1 MPGEKEKVMYRIL
14 MAGFLAS
21 LIWFAPA
28 RAAKADPAMVDSLLA
43 SSSDTTVGF
52 KDRVSLVKRAIKFD
66 DSGQAMFTL
75 AELYLEA
82 NSIHMRRDASL
93 WLQRAMRK
101 DKKNLDYRI
110 AYARHLWAAGKRKSA
125 YKSAKKAIG
134 MDPNHVGALYMAGRY
149 AAYQMSRYLEGER
162 VDYSYDSMGNKSAR
176 SYSLEQFGEQ
186 NRDEALGYLTRALD
200 IDPDH
205 RPSLLLLGLVYYE
218 ARMPDK
224 LVRLFKDYVG
234 RHPDDSDAFFFL
246 GLGYQAQDNLER
258 AYPSYVKGLA
268 KMPLRQQQFMMS
280 VFMLA
285 GKKDLDEALA
295 LPNDEAIRAFW
306 TGKDPLFLTPVNE
319 RLMEHC
325 GRVAYANLRFGD
337 PERDI
342 PGWSTDKGQAYIRYG
357 RPAARSVRP
366 AEIDTGIDE
375 PSWYQD
381 HLAYLNS
388 QGTMPF
394 EHHPRTEFWDYG
406 PFRLV
411 FVNIDTRDT
420 WRYRIGW
427 LGRHPVEFERL
438 TSQVPEFYE
447 DPYKWERY
455 DAPFQIA
462 QFRGGAGKSRV
473 EVYYALAGEEV
484 NHKKVGPGVEEVD
497 INQGLF
503 LFDSKWDTVRK
514 EVGRIQMMPWVTYE
528 STREGYLFASENMLL
543 DPGSYFLAAEAE
555 DQVKKT
561 IGTFRGNVN
570 VQHFGHDTLQVSDLL
585 LARKVVER
593 EEVPMD
599 RQRFLI
605 LPNPLQQCN
614 RLGQAY
620 FYYEI
625 YNMEKDEFGATKYEV
640 TYQVRTEADSEAAE
654 EKEWTTAVSYT
665 HQGNRDWEPIY
676 QVLNLDAMPGLRAFR
691 VVVVDLNSLQEA
703 SSETEFR
710 VMW

>member
-1 MPGEKEKVMYRIL
+1 MPATSANVDH
-14 MAGFLAS
+14 AQ
-21 LIWFAPA
+21 
-28 RAAKADPAMVDSLLA
+28 VDSFLVLA
-43 SSSDTTVGF
+43 ADTTVSY
-52 KDRVSLVKRAIKFD
+52 KDRVKLIKKAIKLD
-66 DSGQAMFTL
+66 DTGRAMFAL
-75 AELYLEA
+75 GELYLDG
-82 NSIHMRRDASL
+82 SIISSWRDASL

-110 AYARHLWAAGKRKSA
+110 AYARYLWASGKRKTA
-125 YKSAKKAIG
+125 YKSAKKAIEIN
-134 MDPNHVGALYMAGRY
+134 PNHVGALYVAGRY

-162 VDYSYDSMGNKSAR
+162 VDYSYDSFGNPSVR
-176 SYSLEQFGEQ
+176 GYSLEQFGEQ
-186 NRDEALGYLTRALD
+186 DRDEAIGYLTRALNVD
-200 IDPDH
+200 ADH

-224 LVRLFKDYVG
+224 LVVLFKDYLT
-234 RHPDDSDAFFFL
+234 RHPDDSDAYFFL
-246 GLGYQAQDNLER
+246 GLGYQAQDDLDR
-258 AYPSYVKGLA
+258 AYPSYVKGLER
-268 KMPLRQQQFMMS
+268 MNLRQRQFMMS

-285 GKKDLDEALA
+285 GKEDIKEAMAMPDEA
-295 LPNDEAIRAFW
+295 AIRAFW
-306 TGKDPLFLTPVNE
+306 TGRDPLFLTPVNE

-337 PERDI
+337 PEREI

-357 RPAARSVRP
+357 RPVARSVRP

-375 PSWYQD
+375 PMWYQT
-381 HLAYLNS
+381 HLAWVNS

-394 EHHPRTEFWDYG
+394 EYHPRTEFWDYG
-406 PFRLV
+406 SFRLV
-411 FVNIDTRDT
+411 FTNIDTRDT
-420 WRYRIGW
+420 WHYRIGW
-427 LGRHPVEFERL
+427 LGRQPVEFERL
-438 TSQVPEFYE
+438 VSKIPEFYV

-462 QFRGGAGKSRV
+462 QFRGEEGKSRV

-484 NHKKVGPGVEEVD
+484 DHETVSPGVEGVD

-514 EVGRIQMMPWVTYE
+514 DIGRIQMMPWVTYK
-528 STREGYLFASENMLL
+528 STREGYLFASENMML
-543 DPGSYFLAAEAE
+543 DPGSYYLAAEAE
-555 DQVKKT
+555 DQIKKT
-561 IGTFRGNVN
+561 VGTFRGGVN
-570 VQHFGHDTLQVSDLL
+570 VQRFGHDTLQVSDLL
-585 LARKVVER
+585 LARRVVER
-593 EEVPMD
+593 EESPIG

-640 TYQVRTEADSEAAE
+640 TYQVRTQAESEVAE

-665 HQGNRDWEPIY
+665 HQGNREWEPIY
-676 QVLNLDAMPGLRAFR
+676 QVLNLDAMPGLREFR
-691 VVVVDLNSLQEA
+691 VVVRDLNSLQEA
-703 SSETEFR
+703 TSETEFR